1 MIKMGGLFSKSKKP
15 VSRVTEQDKAI
26 LQLKQQR
33 DKLKQYQKKIEL
45 NLEKDRQL
53 AKKLLAE
60 DKRDRAK
67 LLLKKKRYQENLLQ
81 NADLQLEKLEQLTHD
96 LEFVQIEVQVLDG
109 LKTGNTALKNIHDI
123 LNIDEI
129 EKILDE
135 TKEGIEKQKEIDDL
149 ISGQLT
155 VEDDEA
161 IEAELEAILDV
172 KDQLPDV
179 PNDKLPDLVEEKEPE
194 RPQRTKISSKK
205 IAVEA

>member
-1 MIKMGGLFSKSKKP
+1 MGSLFGKHKKP
-15 VSRVTEQDKAI
+15 VSRVTEQDKAV

-60 DKRDRAK
+60 GKRDRAK
-67 LLLKKKRYQENLLQ
+67 LLLKKKKYQENLLQ
-81 NADLQLEKLEQLTHD
+81 STDNQLEKLEQLTHD
-96 LEFVQIEVQVLDG
+96 LEFAQIEVQVLDG
-109 LKTGNTALKNIHDI
+109 LKVGNTALKKVHDV

-135 TKEGIEKQKEIDDL
+135 TREGIEKQREIDEL

-155 VEDDEA
+155 EEDEEA
-161 IEAELEAILDV
+161 VEAELEAILDV
-172 KDQLPDV
+172 KDQLPEV
-179 PNDKLPDLVEEKEPE
+179 PSEDLPEVPEEERVPE
-194 RPQRTKISSKK
+194 KKKVKQSPSKV
-205 IAVEA
+205 AVEA

>member
-1 MIKMGGLFSKSKKP
+1 MGGLFSKSKKP

-45 NLEKDRQL
+45 NLEKDRLL

-67 LLLKKKRYQENLLQ
+67 SLLKKKRYQENLLH
-81 NADLQLEKLEQLTHD
+81 NADIQLEKLEQLTHD
-96 LEFVQIEVQVLDG
+96 LEFTQIEVQVLDG
-109 LKTGNTALKNIHDI
+109 LKTGNEALKKVHDI
-123 LNIDEI
+123 LNIDDI

-135 TKEGIEKQKEIDDL
+135 TREGIEKQREIDEL

-155 VEDDEA
+155 EEDNEA
-161 IEAELEAILDV
+161 IDAELEAILDV
-172 KDQLPDV
+172 KDELPEV
-179 PNDKLPDLVEEKEPE
+179 PTDKLPDVVEEKEPE
-194 RPQRTKISSKK
+194 RPQRTKSSTKK